1 MFWLKDWFQVYKQ
14 YWYEDKLDAKFDDRP
29 QSYSIKYDEVHE
41 DDGMSGGFAT
51 VREEVE
57 NQ

>member
-1 MFWLKDWFQVYKQ
+1 MM
-14 YWYEDKLDAKFDDRP
+14 
-29 QSYSIKYDEVHE
+29 IVHE
-41 DDGMSGGFAT
+41 DDRMSGGFAT